1 MSRTLTP
8 DSSLETLKKEA
19 KRWLKALRAG
29 DAQARRRLIAA
40 TPAAP
45 AAPSLRDVQL
55 ALAREYG
62 LPGWTALRQALD
74 DLVLARRSHDE
85 RVEMVLRAAMW
96 QGDPASAARILA
108 RWPEIATANIYAAAA
123 IADRTEIERCLATDP
138 AAATR
143 KGGPLDWEPLLYLA
157 YARFSDQPQGLDA
170 AQLLL
175 DHGADP
181 NARWIGPWGE
191 PPFTV
196 LTGVIG
202 EGEGVR
208 PPHPQ
213 ARALAT
219 LLIDRGADPFDPQ
232 ALYNTS
238 IVGDDIAWLEFLWT
252 QSERRRR
259 IEAWR
264 NPEIATIGGMNALD
278 YLLGNAVASNHLQ
291 RVEWLLAHGA
301 NANSPH
307 AYSRR
312 PQREEALIHGYE
324 EVVALLDRHGA
335 MATPLT
341 GKAAFRAACMKLDRE
356 VAHAL
361 VKQHQEVLS
370 DAEPMLTAAR
380 RGRVDVVT
388 LLLELGVDVDVADET
403 EQRGLHNAVAGGSL
417 DVVKLL
423 VGHGADIDRP
433 TTRMGGGSLG
443 FAAHFGQREIATFL
457 APLSRDVPNLTYLGM
472 AERLRE
478 LFAVDP
484 TLVNAVYPKFDATP
498 LFALPDDEEEAVE
511 MAAALLAHG
520 ADPQIRNK
528 DGLTAEQAARM
539 RGLIDAADLMSG
551 DETV

>member
-1 MSRTLTP
+1 
-8 DSSLETLKKEA
+8 
-19 KRWLKALRAG
+19 
-29 DAQARRRLIAA
+29 
-40 TPAAP
+40 
-45 AAPSLRDVQL
+45 
-55 ALAREYG
+55 
-62 LPGWTALRQALD
+62 
-74 DLVLARRSHDE
+74 
-85 RVEMVLRAAMW
+85 
-96 QGDPASAARILA
+96 
-108 RWPEIATANIYAAAA
+108 
-123 IADRTEIERCLATDP
+123 
-138 AAATR
+138 
-143 KGGPLDWEPLLYLA
+143 
-157 YARFSDQPQGLDA
+157 
-170 AQLLL
+170 
-175 DHGADP
+175 
-181 NARWIGPWGE
+181 
-191 PPFTV
+191 
-196 LTGVIG
+196 
-202 EGEGVR
+202 VR

-238 IVGDDIAWLEFLWT
+238 IVGDDIAWLEFLWA

-264 NPEIATIGGMNALD
+264 AVPETAIGGVVLLNALD
-278 YLLGNAVASNHLQ
+278 YLLGNAVASNHLHLQ

-301 NANSPH
+301 NANSLN

-312 PQREEALIHGYE
+312 PQREEALIHGHE

-341 GKAAFRAACMKLDRE
+341 GKAAFRAACMKIDRE
-356 VAHAL
+356 MAHAL
-361 VKQHQEVLS
+361 VKQHPEVLS

-380 RGRVDVVT
+380 LGRVDIVT
-388 LLLELGVDVDVADET
+388 LLLELGVNVDVADET
-403 EQRGLHNAVAGGSL
+403 EQRGLHNAVVSGSL
-417 DVVKLL
+417 EVVKLL

-511 MAAALLAHG
+511 MAAVLLAHG
-520 ADPQIRNK
+520 ADAQIRNK
-528 DGLTAEQAARM
+528 DGLTAEQAARK

-551 DETV
+551 SEMV

>member
-1 MSRTLTP
+1 VH
-8 DSSLETLKKEA
+8 
-19 KRWLKALRAG
+19 
-29 DAQARRRLIAA
+29 RL
-40 TPAAP
+40 
-45 AAPSLRDVQL
+45 
-55 ALAREYG
+55 
-62 LPGWTALRQALD
+62 
-74 DLVLARRSHDE
+74 
-85 RVEMVLRAAMW
+85 
-96 QGDPASAARILA
+96 
-108 RWPEIATANIYAAAA
+108 
-123 IADRTEIERCLATDP
+123 
-138 AAATR
+138 
-143 KGGPLDWEPLLYLA
+143 
-157 YARFSDQPQGLDA
+157 
-170 AQLLL
+170 
-175 DHGADP
+175 
-181 NARWIGPWGE
+181 
-191 PPFTV
+191 
-196 LTGVIG
+196 
-202 EGEGVR
+202 
-208 PPHPQ
+208 
-213 ARALAT
+213 
-219 LLIDRGADPFDPQ
+219 
-232 ALYNTS
+232 
-238 IVGDDIAWLEFLWT
+238 
-252 QSERRRR
+252 
-259 IEAWR
+259 
-264 NPEIATIGGMNALD
+264 
-278 YLLGNAVASNHLQ
+278 
-291 RVEWLLAHGA
+291 
-301 NANSPH
+301 
-307 AYSRR
+307 
-312 PQREEALIHGYE
+312 REEALIRGHE

-356 VAHAL
+356 MAHAL
-361 VKQHQEVLS
+361 VKQYPEVLS

-380 RGRVDVVT
+380 LGREDVVT

-520 ADPQIRNK
+520 ADAQIRNK

-551 DETV
+551 GETV

>member
-8 DSSLETLKKEA
+8 DASLETLKKEA

-45 AAPSLRDVQL
+45 ANPGLRDVQL
-55 ALAREYG
+55 ALARGYG
-62 LPGWTALRQALD
+62 FPGWTALRQALD
-74 DLVLARRSHDE
+74 DLALARRSHDE
-85 RVEMVLRAAMW
+85 RVVMVLRAAMW
-96 QGDPASAARILA
+96 HGDRASAARILA

-138 AAATR
+138 DAATR

-157 YARFSDQPQGLDA
+157 YARFSDQPLGLDA

-238 IVGDDIAWLEFLWT
+238 IVGDDIAWLEFLWA

-264 NPEIATIGGMNALD
+264 NAEIATIGGMNALD

-301 NANSPH
+301 NANSQH
-307 AYSRR
+307 AYSKR

-341 GKAAFRAACMKLDRE
+341 GKAAFRAACMKPDRE
-356 VAHAL
+356 VARAL
-361 VKQHQEVLS
+361 VKQHPEVLS

-380 RGRVDVVT
+380 LGRVDVVT

-423 VGHGADIDRP
+423 VVHGADIDRP
-433 TTRMGGGSLG
+433 TTQEGGGSLG
-443 FAAHFGQREIATFL
+443 FAAHFGQREIAAFL

-484 TLVNAVYPKFDATP
+484 TLVNAVYPDATS
-498 LFALPDDEEEAVE
+498 LFDLPDDEEEAVE
-511 MAAALLAHG
+511 MAAVLLAHG

-528 DGLTAEQAARM
+528 DGLTAEEAARK

-551 DETV
+551 GETA

>member
-8 DSSLETLKKEA
+8 DASLETLKKEA

-45 AAPSLRDVQL
+45 ANPGLRDVQL
-55 ALAREYG
+55 ALARGYG
-62 LPGWTALRQALD
+62 FPGWTALRQALD
-74 DLVLARRSHDE
+74 DLALARRSHDE
-85 RVEMVLRAAMW
+85 RVVMVLRAAMW
-96 QGDPASAARILA
+96 HGDRASAARILA

-138 AAATR
+138 DAATR

-157 YARFSDQPQGLDA
+157 YARFSDQPLGLDA

-238 IVGDDIAWLEFLWT
+238 IVGDDIAWLEFLWA

-264 NPEIATIGGMNALD
+264 NAEIATIGGMNALD

-301 NANSPH
+301 NANSQH
-307 AYSRR
+307 AYSKR

-341 GKAAFRAACMKLDRE
+341 GKAAFRAACMKPDRE
-356 VAHAL
+356 VARAL
-361 VKQHQEVLS
+361 VKQHPEVLS

-380 RGRVDVVT
+380 LGRVDVVT

-423 VGHGADIDRP
+423 VVHGADIDRP
-433 TTRMGGGSLG
+433 TTQEGGGSLG
-443 FAAHFGQREIATFL
+443 FAAHFGQREIAAFL

-484 TLVNAVYPKFDATP
+484 TLVNAVYPDATP
-498 LFALPDDEEEAVE
+498 LFDLPDDEEEAVE
-511 MAAALLAHG
+511 MAAVLLAHG

-528 DGLTAEQAARM
+528 DGLTAEEAARK
-539 RGLIDAADLMSG
+539 RGLIDAANLMSG
-551 DETV
+551 GETA